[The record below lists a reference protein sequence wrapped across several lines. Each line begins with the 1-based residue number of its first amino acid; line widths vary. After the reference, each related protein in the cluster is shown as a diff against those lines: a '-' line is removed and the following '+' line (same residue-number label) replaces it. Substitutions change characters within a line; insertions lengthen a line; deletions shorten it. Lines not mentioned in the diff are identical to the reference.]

1 MAKIIYKEGCEG
13 QNTLESI
20 EGIEINLFNKQKAL
34 IYPKYAE
41 LPIFDGK
48 QADEWRAKNM
58 TEYAALKLKNSK
70 EATDELLLLDSPS
83 AKFVHQFKSDKH
95 GNFNLPTLIA
105 AFEINGQLQDINSLA
120 KTIKGAEILKED
132 EDMCVLSCSRTDDYY
147 IWTATPYSDAFDVC
161 CGFPCMV
168 IPTIIYE

>member
-1 MAKIIYKEGCEG
+1 M
-13 QNTLESI
+13 
-20 EGIEINLFNKQKAL
+20 
-34 IYPKYAE
+34 
-41 LPIFDGK
+41 
-48 QADEWRAKNM
+48 
-58 TEYAALKLKNSK
+58 
-70 EATDELLLLDSPS
+70 
-83 AKFVHQFKSDKH
+83 H

-147 IWTATPYSDAFDVC
+147 IWTATLYSNAFDAC
-161 CGFPCMV
+161 CGSPCMV

>member
-34 IYPKYAE
+34 IYPKYSE

-48 QADEWRAKNM
+48 QADEWR
-58 TEYAALKLKNSK
+58 
-70 EATDELLLLDSPS
+70 
-83 AKFVHQFKSDKH
+83 
-95 GNFNLPTLIA
+95 
-105 AFEINGQLQDINSLA
+105 
-120 KTIKGAEILKED
+120 AEILKED

-147 IWTATPYSDAFDVC
+147 IWTATPYSDSIDVC

-168 IPTIIYE
+168 IPTIIYD